1 MATDNQMMGM
11 QMPGGSPGGLA
22 VEDAYDVTRDVLR
35 QVQPEASRM
44 MDEALG
50 EIMEELSTLSDAQLN
65 EILSVLQR
73 MYEGGEAEYANT
85 RADLLRRGV
94 LDEEDLPPQ
103 FDPEFVAAAIALVLE
118 AKRDR
123 RGQAPEPQGFAR
135 GGIAQA
141 ARRVA
146 RAGRNGDTML
156 AHITPREAQMLER
169 RGGAATV
176 NPRTGL
182 PEFFLK
188 KLFKSVGRALKKV
201 FSNPIGRIIGT
212 VGLTALLGPFAGVL
226 AAPIASGAATALAG
240 GKIKDVFRSAA
251 FSFLG
256 GPASPLNEFLEPLTS
271 AMGLEGMPALAQ
283 GVRSGLV
290 TTGAALLTGSKL
302 QDAVREGMIAGVIQ
316 GGSEAL
322 SRPTVPLGEPGGPAT
337 MPTQAA
343 LPTQTPPVGA
353 TTQAALPTQPAMPTQ
368 AATPA
373 SAARSAQPAA
383 PTGVAPAAGIPSVG
397 ASLGRMGQGVQQM
410 AGGDLRQGMS
420 TLGAGARDLFMPPAP
435 DQMQIARRAGEIARE
450 MQGQGLSGAE
460 VTKFAMDAARK
471 ELTPSMLRQYGPA
484 IAGGLGLMGVAGGF
498 QQEEPE
504 LTPLQKQMQDY
515 NEAAYRRVSDRP
527 QDYVARGAGE
537 RFGLQYDD
545 KGNII
550 GSIPYGMQYQPW
562 WMERQPQGF
571 DGFSR
576 SNPALMMRY
585 NAATDDYA
593 DGMANRGVVGYADG
607 GVVGYAA
614 GGAVNYT
621 KSQLDTIIKQLEAN
635 AGQKLSP
642 LSSSSANIRTY
653 LSAALGGPA
662 PGAGGTMTGIPQWM
676 FDEINNYAKVTT
688 QPYRV
693 TDSFG
698 TPRNFTPYTGTSA
711 PAPSPAAPLPPPPP
725 PPPPPLPAPP
735 PPPLPPPPPPPPP
748 PPTSADDMRRF
759 VEAQRPVDFTK
770 LYNPSTTPFPELAQA
785 GLPVS
790 VQQPITVAPPPP
802 PPPPL
807 PPPPPPAAPAVQ
819 TLDFETKVGDRTIAA
834 PPMLRPGT
842 PLSRQD
848 AMAAVRVPSRTREDV
863 VMGFPAQQAS
873 YWRERNQAMLM
884 GTPFTGGLE
893 PPRAPQYVY
902 RLPRERE
909 MPSPESSV
917 WNVVYPPATYGA
929 DDPGRHTSQGD
940 PINSSFSGDYGAS
953 PFAKGG
959 IAALAQG
966 GYPRR
971 IGAIDGPGTETS
983 DSIPAMLSDGE
994 FVMTAKAVR
1003 GAGNGSRREGAKR
1016 MYALMHRLERNAARG

>member
-1 MATDNQMMGM
+1 MATHNQMMGM
-11 QMPGGSPGGLA
+11 QMPSGSPGGLP

-65 EILSVLQR
+65 EVLSVLQR

-123 RGQAPEPQGFAR
+123 RGQTPEPQGFAR

-156 AHITPREAQMLER
+156 AHVTPREAQMLER
-169 RGGAATV
+169 RGGAGSI

-212 VGLTALLGPFAGVL
+212 VGLTALLGPFAGAL
-226 AAPIASGAATALAG
+226 AVPIASGAATALAG
-240 GKIKDVFRSAA
+240 GKLKDVFRSAA
-251 FSFLG
+251 VAFLG

-283 GVRSGLV
+283 GVRSGL
-290 TTGAALLTGSKL
+290 TATGAALLTGSKL

-343 LPTQTPPVGA
+343 MSTQTPPVQA
-353 TTQAALPTQPAMPTQ
+353 TTPAAVPTQ
-368 AATPA
+368 ASRPA
-373 SAARSAQPAA
+373 QTAA
-383 PTGVAPAAGIPSVG
+383 PTGAAQTAGIPSVG

-420 TLGAGARDLFMPPAP
+420 TLGAGARDLFMPQAP
-435 DQMQIARRAGEIARE
+435 DQVQIARRAGEIARE

-484 IAGGLGLMGVAGGF
+484 IAGGLGLMSVAGGF

-550 GSIPYGMQYQPW
+550 GSSPYGMQYQPW

-571 DGFSR
+571 E
-576 SNPALMMRY
+576 
-585 NAATDDYA
+585 
-593 DGMANRGVVGYADG
+593 DG
-607 GVVGYAA
+607 G
-614 GGAVNYT
+614 
-621 KSQLDTIIKQLEAN
+621 E
-635 AGQKLSP
+635 
-642 LSSSSANIRTY
+642 
-653 LSAALGGPA
+653 
-662 PGAGGTMTGIPQWM
+662 
-676 FDEINNYAKVTT
+676 
-688 QPYRV
+688 
-693 TDSFG
+693 
-698 TPRNFTPYTGTSA
+698 
-711 PAPSPAAPLPPPPP
+711 
-725 PPPPPLPAPP
+725 
-735 PPPLPPPPPPPPP
+735 
-748 PPTSADDMRRF
+748 
-759 VEAQRPVDFTK
+759 
-770 LYNPSTTPFPELAQA
+770 
-785 GLPVS
+785 
-790 VQQPITVAPPPP
+790 VQVPN
-802 PPPPL
+802 
-807 PPPPPPAAPAVQ
+807 
-819 TLDFETKVGDRTIAA
+819 FETKVGERTIVA

-842 PLSRQD
+842 PLSRAD

-863 VMGFPAQQAS
+863 AMGFPAQQAS
-873 YWRERNQAMLM
+873 YWRERNQSMLM

-893 PPRAPQYVY
+893 PPRAPQYAY
-902 RLPRERE
+902 RLPREGE
-909 MPSPESSV
+909 MPPPESP
-917 WNVVYPPATYGA
+917 VYFNPRQPIGQRAYTMQGEPREYSTMPVANGA
-929 DDPGRHTSQGD
+929 MSARG
-940 PINSSFSGDYGAS
+940 
-953 PFAKGG
+953 FADGG

-1003 GAGNGSRREGAKR
+1003 GAGNGSRRDGAKR

>member
-11 QMPGGSPGGLA
+11 QMPGGAPGGLA
-22 VEDAYDVTRDVLR
+22 VEDAYDATRDALR

-50 EIMEELSTLSDAQLN
+50 DIMEELSTLSDAQLN

-123 RGQAPEPQGFAR
+123 RGQTPEPQGFAR

-169 RGGAATV
+169 RGGAGSV

-212 VGLTALLGPFAGVL
+212 VGLTALLGPFAGAL
-226 AAPIASGAATALAG
+226 AVPLASGAATALAG
-240 GKIKDVFRSAA
+240 GKLKDVFRSAA
-251 FSFLG
+251 VSFLG
-256 GPASPLNEFLEPLTS
+256 GPDSPLHEFLTPLTS

-283 GVRSGLV
+283 GVRSGL
-290 TTGAALLTGSKL
+290 TATGAALLTGSKL

-322 SRPTVPLGEPGGPAT
+322 SRPTVPLGEPGGAAT
-337 MPTQAA
+337 MPTQAV
-343 LPTQTPPVGA
+343 LPAQTPPV
-353 TTQAALPTQPAMPTQ
+353 QAMTPAAQAPMPTQ
-368 AATPA
+368 APRPVQGATPVG
-373 SAARSAQPAA
+373 AAQAGAAQA
-383 PTGVAPAAGIPSVG
+383 GVAQASGIPSVG

-410 AGGDLRQGMS
+410 VGGDLRQGMS

-484 IAGGLGLMGVAGGF
+484 IAGGLGIMGLAGGF

-550 GSIPYGMQYQPW
+550 GSSPYGMQYQPW

-571 DGFSR
+571 E
-576 SNPALMMRY
+576 N
-585 NAATDDYA
+585 
-593 DGMANRGVVGYADG
+593 G
-607 GVVGYAA
+607 G
-614 GGAVNYT
+614 
-621 KSQLDTIIKQLEAN
+621 E
-635 AGQKLSP
+635 
-642 LSSSSANIRTY
+642 
-653 LSAALGGPA
+653 
-662 PGAGGTMTGIPQWM
+662 
-676 FDEINNYAKVTT
+676 
-688 QPYRV
+688 
-693 TDSFG
+693 
-698 TPRNFTPYTGTSA
+698 
-711 PAPSPAAPLPPPPP
+711 
-725 PPPPPLPAPP
+725 
-735 PPPLPPPPPPPPP
+735 
-748 PPTSADDMRRF
+748 
-759 VEAQRPVDFTK
+759 
-770 LYNPSTTPFPELAQA
+770 
-785 GLPVS
+785 
-790 VQQPITVAPPPP
+790 
-802 PPPPL
+802 
-807 PPPPPPAAPAVQ
+807 VQ
-819 TLDFETKVGDRTIAA
+819 TPNFETKVGERTIVA

-842 PLSRQD
+842 PLSRAD

-863 VMGFPAQQAS
+863 AMGFPAQQAS

-884 GTPFTGGLE
+884 GTPFTGGIE
-893 PPRAPQYVY
+893 PPRAPQYAY
-902 RLPRERE
+902 RLPREGE
-909 MPSPESSV
+909 MPPPESP
-917 WNVVYPPATYGA
+917 VYFNPRVPIGQRAYTMQGEQQEYSTMPVANGAMSAPPPPGPTGSALPRRSLFGRVSSSAFRGFA
-929 DDPGRHTSQGD
+929 D
-940 PINSSFSGDYGAS
+940 
-953 PFAKGG
+953 GG

-966 GYPRR
+966 GYPRK

-994 FVMTAKAVR
+994 FVMTARAVR
-1003 GAGNGSRREGAKR
+1003 GAGNGSRRDGAKR

>member
-11 QMPGGSPGGLA
+11 QMPSGSPGGLP

-123 RGQAPEPQGFAR
+123 RGQTPEPQGFAR

-156 AHITPREAQMLER
+156 AHVTPREAQMLKR
-169 RGGAATV
+169 RGGAGSI

-212 VGLTALLGPFAGVL
+212 VGLTALLGPFAGALTV
-226 AAPIASGAATALAG
+226 PIASGAATALAG
-240 GKIKDVFRSAA
+240 GKLKDVFRSAA
-251 FSFLG
+251 VSFLG

-283 GVRSGLV
+283 GVRSGL
-290 TTGAALLTGSKL
+290 TATGAALLTGSKL

-337 MPTQAA
+337 MPTQAV
-343 LPTQTPPVGA
+343 LPAQTPPVQA
-353 TTQAALPTQPAMPTQ
+353 TTPAAQAPMPTQ
-368 AATPA
+368 APRPA
-373 SAARSAQPAA
+373 QTAA
-383 PTGVAPAAGIPSVG
+383 PTGAAQTAGIPSVG

-420 TLGAGARDLFMPPAP
+420 TLGAGARDLFMPQAP
-435 DQMQIARRAGEIARE
+435 DQMQIARRAGEIASEMRE
-450 MQGQGLSGAE
+450 QGLSGAE

-484 IAGGLGLMGVAGGF
+484 IAGGLGLMSVAGGF

-550 GSIPYGMQYQPW
+550 GSSPYGMQYQPW

-571 DGFSR
+571 E
-576 SNPALMMRY
+576 
-585 NAATDDYA
+585 
-593 DGMANRGVVGYADG
+593 DG
-607 GVVGYAA
+607 G
-614 GGAVNYT
+614 
-621 KSQLDTIIKQLEAN
+621 E
-635 AGQKLSP
+635 
-642 LSSSSANIRTY
+642 
-653 LSAALGGPA
+653 
-662 PGAGGTMTGIPQWM
+662 
-676 FDEINNYAKVTT
+676 
-688 QPYRV
+688 
-693 TDSFG
+693 
-698 TPRNFTPYTGTSA
+698 
-711 PAPSPAAPLPPPPP
+711 
-725 PPPPPLPAPP
+725 
-735 PPPLPPPPPPPPP
+735 
-748 PPTSADDMRRF
+748 
-759 VEAQRPVDFTK
+759 
-770 LYNPSTTPFPELAQA
+770 
-785 GLPVS
+785 
-790 VQQPITVAPPPP
+790 VQVPN
-802 PPPPL
+802 
-807 PPPPPPAAPAVQ
+807 
-819 TLDFETKVGDRTIAA
+819 FETKVGERTIVA

-842 PLSRQD
+842 PLSRAD

-863 VMGFPAQQAS
+863 AMGFPAQQAS
-873 YWRERNQAMLM
+873 YWRERNQSMLM

-893 PPRAPQYVY
+893 PPRAPQYAY
-902 RLPRERE
+902 RLPREGE
-909 MPSPESSV
+909 MPPPESPVYFNPRQPIGQRAYTMQGEPQEYSTMPVANGAMSAPPPGPTGSALPRRRSLFGRGSV
-917 WNVVYPPATYGA
+917 SSSASGGFA
-929 DDPGRHTSQGD
+929 D
-940 PINSSFSGDYGAS
+940 
-953 PFAKGG
+953 GG

-1003 GAGNGSRREGAKR
+1003 GAGNGSRRDGAKR

>member
-1 MATDNQMMGM
+1 MATHNQMMGM
-11 QMPGGSPGGLA
+11 QMPSGSPGGLP

-65 EILSVLQR
+65 EVLSVLQR

-123 RGQAPEPQGFAR
+123 RGQTPEPQGFAR

-156 AHITPREAQMLER
+156 AHVTPREAQMLER
-169 RGGAATV
+169 RGGAGSI

-212 VGLTALLGPFAGVL
+212 VGLTALLGPFAGAL
-226 AAPIASGAATALAG
+226 AVPIASGAATALAG
-240 GKIKDVFRSAA
+240 GKLKDVFRSAA
-251 FSFLG
+251 VAFLG

-283 GVRSGLV
+283 GVRSGL
-290 TTGAALLTGSKL
+290 TATGAALLTGSKL

-343 LPTQTPPVGA
+343 MSTQTPPVQA
-353 TTQAALPTQPAMPTQ
+353 TTPAAVPTQ
-368 AATPA
+368 APRPA
-373 SAARSAQPAA
+373 QTAA
-383 PTGVAPAAGIPSVG
+383 PTGAAQTAGIPSVG

-420 TLGAGARDLFMPPAP
+420 TLGAGARDLFMPQAP
-435 DQMQIARRAGEIARE
+435 DQVQIARRAGEIARE

-484 IAGGLGLMGVAGGF
+484 IAGGLGLMSVAGGF

-550 GSIPYGMQYQPW
+550 GSSPYGMQYQPW

-571 DGFSR
+571 E
-576 SNPALMMRY
+576 
-585 NAATDDYA
+585 
-593 DGMANRGVVGYADG
+593 DG
-607 GVVGYAA
+607 G
-614 GGAVNYT
+614 
-621 KSQLDTIIKQLEAN
+621 E
-635 AGQKLSP
+635 
-642 LSSSSANIRTY
+642 
-653 LSAALGGPA
+653 
-662 PGAGGTMTGIPQWM
+662 
-676 FDEINNYAKVTT
+676 
-688 QPYRV
+688 
-693 TDSFG
+693 
-698 TPRNFTPYTGTSA
+698 
-711 PAPSPAAPLPPPPP
+711 
-725 PPPPPLPAPP
+725 
-735 PPPLPPPPPPPPP
+735 
-748 PPTSADDMRRF
+748 
-759 VEAQRPVDFTK
+759 
-770 LYNPSTTPFPELAQA
+770 
-785 GLPVS
+785 
-790 VQQPITVAPPPP
+790 VQVPN
-802 PPPPL
+802 
-807 PPPPPPAAPAVQ
+807 
-819 TLDFETKVGDRTIAA
+819 FETKVGERTIVA

-842 PLSRQD
+842 PLSRAD

-863 VMGFPAQQAS
+863 AMGFPAQQAS
-873 YWRERNQAMLM
+873 YWRERNQSMLM

-893 PPRAPQYVY
+893 PPRAPQYAY
-902 RLPRERE
+902 RLPREGE
-909 MPSPESSV
+909 MPPPESP
-917 WNVVYPPATYGA
+917 VYFNPRQPIGQRAYTMQGEPLQHHAGCQRGDVCSSSWGFA
-929 DDPGRHTSQGD
+929 D
-940 PINSSFSGDYGAS
+940 
-953 PFAKGG
+953 GG

-1003 GAGNGSRREGAKR
+1003 GAGNGSRRDGAKR

>member
-11 QMPGGSPGGLA
+11 QMPSGSPGGLP

-65 EILSVLQR
+65 EVLSVLQR

-123 RGQAPEPQGFAR
+123 RGQTPEPQGFAR

-156 AHITPREAQMLER
+156 AHVTPREAQMLER
-169 RGGAATV
+169 RGGAGSI

-212 VGLTALLGPFAGVL
+212 VGLTALLGPFAGAL
-226 AAPIASGAATALAG
+226 AVPIASGAATALAG
-240 GKIKDVFRSAA
+240 GKLKDVFRSAA
-251 FSFLG
+251 VAFLG

-283 GVRSGLV
+283 GVRSGL
-290 TTGAALLTGSKL
+290 TATGAALLTGSKL

-343 LPTQTPPVGA
+343 MSTQTPPVQA
-353 TTQAALPTQPAMPTQ
+353 TTPAAVPTQ
-368 AATPA
+368 APRPA
-373 SAARSAQPAA
+373 QTAA
-383 PTGVAPAAGIPSVG
+383 PTGAAQTAGIPSVG

-420 TLGAGARDLFMPPAP
+420 TLGAGARDLFMPQAP
-435 DQMQIARRAGEIARE
+435 DQVQIARRAGEIARE

-484 IAGGLGLMGVAGGF
+484 IAGGLGLMSVAGGF

-550 GSIPYGMQYQPW
+550 GSSPYGMQYQPW

-571 DGFSR
+571 E
-576 SNPALMMRY
+576 
-585 NAATDDYA
+585 
-593 DGMANRGVVGYADG
+593 DG
-607 GVVGYAA
+607 G
-614 GGAVNYT
+614 
-621 KSQLDTIIKQLEAN
+621 E
-635 AGQKLSP
+635 
-642 LSSSSANIRTY
+642 
-653 LSAALGGPA
+653 
-662 PGAGGTMTGIPQWM
+662 
-676 FDEINNYAKVTT
+676 
-688 QPYRV
+688 
-693 TDSFG
+693 
-698 TPRNFTPYTGTSA
+698 
-711 PAPSPAAPLPPPPP
+711 
-725 PPPPPLPAPP
+725 
-735 PPPLPPPPPPPPP
+735 
-748 PPTSADDMRRF
+748 
-759 VEAQRPVDFTK
+759 
-770 LYNPSTTPFPELAQA
+770 
-785 GLPVS
+785 
-790 VQQPITVAPPPP
+790 VQVPN
-802 PPPPL
+802 
-807 PPPPPPAAPAVQ
+807 
-819 TLDFETKVGDRTIAA
+819 FETKVGERTIVA

-842 PLSRQD
+842 PLSRAD

-863 VMGFPAQQAS
+863 AMGFPAQQAS
-873 YWRERNQAMLM
+873 YWRERNQSMLM

-893 PPRAPQYVY
+893 PPRAPQYAY
-902 RLPRERE
+902 RLPREGE
-909 MPSPESSV
+909 MPPPESP
-917 WNVVYPPATYGA
+917 VYFNPRQPIGQRAYTMQGEPQEYSTMPVANGA
-929 DDPGRHTSQGD
+929 MSARG
-940 PINSSFSGDYGAS
+940 
-953 PFAKGG
+953 FADGG

-1003 GAGNGSRREGAKR
+1003 GAGNGSRRDGAKR

>member
-11 QMPGGSPGGLA
+11 QMPGGSPGGLP

-44 MDEALG
+44 MDEALS

-123 RGQAPEPQGFAR
+123 RGQTPEPQGFAR

-182 PEFFLK
+182 PEFFIK

-343 LPTQTPPVGA
+343 MPTQAPPVGA
-353 TTQAALPTQPAMPTQ
+353 TTPAALPTQPAMPTP

-498 QQEEPE
+498 KQEEPE

-550 GSIPYGMQYQPW
+550 GSSPYGMQYQPW

-571 DGFSR
+571 Q
-576 SNPALMMRY
+576 
-585 NAATDDYA
+585 
-593 DGMANRGVVGYADG
+593 DG
-607 GVVGYAA
+607 GVV
-614 GGAVNYT
+614 
-621 KSQLDTIIKQLEAN
+621 Q
-635 AGQKLSP
+635 
-642 LSSSSANIRTY
+642 
-653 LSAALGGPA
+653 
-662 PGAGGTMTGIPQWM
+662 
-676 FDEINNYAKVTT
+676 
-688 QPYRV
+688 
-693 TDSFG
+693 
-698 TPRNFTPYTGTSA
+698 TPN
-711 PAPSPAAPLPPPPP
+711 
-725 PPPPPLPAPP
+725 
-735 PPPLPPPPPPPPP
+735 
-748 PPTSADDMRRF
+748 
-759 VEAQRPVDFTK
+759 
-770 LYNPSTTPFPELAQA
+770 
-785 GLPVS
+785 
-790 VQQPITVAPPPP
+790 
-802 PPPPL
+802 
-807 PPPPPPAAPAVQ
+807 
-819 TLDFETKVGDRTIAA
+819 FETKVGDRTIVA

-842 PLSRQD
+842 PLSRAD

-893 PPRAPQYVY
+893 PPRAPQYAY
-902 RLPRERE
+902 RLPREGE
-909 MPSPESSV
+909 MPPPESPV
-917 WNVVYPPATYGA
+917 FFRPQPIGQRARAFA
-929 DDPGRHTSQGD
+929 D
-940 PINSSFSGDYGAS
+940 
-953 PFAKGG
+953 GG

-1003 GAGNGSRREGAKR
+1003 GAGNGSRRDGAKR